1 MTMCRRQCECFN
13 ILHTFVTKC
22 LNENKCWWW
31 QGHDDMVDAD
41 LLFYYSI
48 FGDIDV
54 TTLTDRSHVRWQGK
68 RPRLCQKEM
77 ENSAMVN
84 TVHTKI
90 KYTLK

>member
-1 MTMCRRQCECFN
+1 MKINVGGGKAMT
-13 ILHTFVTKC
+13 T
-22 LNENKCWWW
+22 WWT
-31 QGHDDMVDAD
+31 QI
-41 LLFYYSI
+41 YYFIIRFSV
-48 FGDIDV
+48 DIDV